1 LTRIHLPAIQPFQ
14 QRLKLFLALSR
25 TPHALID
32 MAAPALAALLV
43 LGHFPSAAVTIVGMI
58 TVFAGYTAVYALNDI
73 VDLRADRQKVQIGG
87 YRDDE
92 NYLDGVMIRHPM
104 AKGALSLGAGLAWAG
119 GWGIVALVGAL
130 WLNPVCVLIFA
141 GGCLL
146 ETVYCK
152 LWRVTPMRALINGA
166 VKTLGPVAAVFAV
179 DPSPSIPFLVLLF
192 AWLFMWEIGGQ
203 NIPNDWTDIEED
215 RHFKAQTIPIRFG
228 LHRAT
233 LLIVS
238 CLVAALFLNLAVV
251 WASPLKFGAFFL
263 IAAVVI
269 NFFLLLRPAFLLGSR
284 QQRADAMSLFNMASY
299 YPLALL
305 ALVLARMAI

>member
-1 LTRIHLPAIQPFQ
+1 MQSFQ

-25 TPHALID
+25 TPHAVID

-43 LGHFPSAAVTIVGMI
+43 LGHFPSAAVTIVGVI

-119 GWGIVALVGAL
+119 GWGIVALAGAL

-141 GGCLL
+141 SGCLL
-146 ETVYCK
+146 ETIYCK

-233 LLIVS
+233 LLVVI
-238 CLVAALFLNLAVV
+238 CLVAALFLNLAVA

-263 IAAVVI
+263 TTAVAI
-269 NFFLLLRPAFLLGSR
+269 NFFLLLRPAFVLGSR
-284 QQRADAMSLFNMASY
+284 QQRAAAMSLFNKASY